1 MSTLDTPARRSA
13 RSIFRTT
20 LAAAVLGAALAACG
34 REPIA
39 PRVPAGAPHGDNN
52 GIMGSGYDV
61 PPDTTIHH
69 P

>member
-13 RSIFRTT
+13 RTILRAT

-34 REPIA
+34 HSPTAVRA
-39 PRVPAGAPHGDNN
+39 PGGVHGDNN

-61 PPDTTIHH
+61 PPPPPDTTH